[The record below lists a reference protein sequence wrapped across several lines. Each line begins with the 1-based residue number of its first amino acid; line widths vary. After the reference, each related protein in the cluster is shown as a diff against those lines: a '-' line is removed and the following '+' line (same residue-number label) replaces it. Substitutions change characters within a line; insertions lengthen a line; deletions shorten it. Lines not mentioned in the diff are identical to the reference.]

1 MHPVGDG
8 DTKAPSRDWHQP
20 NENPMRASKTSS
32 NDTFFI
38 LSLVIFNFISFIS
51 IGIPLASLPGYVHET
66 LGFSTTVAGIV
77 IGVQYL
83 TTLLCRPLAGR
94 LADERGAK
102 KTVLI
107 GMAAGL
113 VSGLFLLA
121 SALLESWPMASI
133 GVMVASR
140 LILGFTQSLIGISAI
155 SWGITRMGPESTARM
170 ISWNGIAAYGGVG
183 IGAPLGVYLHQ
194 SLGLWSLG
202 VVTMLLA
209 VIGLALAWRKG
220 EAPLNPG
227 ERLPFGKVLLKV
239 APPGISL
246 ALATIGYGTLT
257 AFIALYYNARGWDG
271 AAWCLTAFAFAFI
284 GTRLIFPN
292 LINRVGG
299 YSVAM
304 VCLGV
309 EIFGLL
315 LLWLAEAPSIALA
328 GSALTGCGL
337 SLLYPALG
345 VGVVSRV
352 GVANRSSGLSVFAMF
367 FDLSLGLSGAIMGV
381 LATYI
386 GMQSIFLG
394 ATFMAMAGLL
404 IVWLLLRQERR
415 AESWPT
421 G

>member
-1 MHPVGDG
+1 MSAP
-8 DTKAPSRDWHQP
+8 KAL
-20 NENPMRASKTSS
+20 S

-94 LADERGAK
+94 LADERGSK

-113 VSGLFLLA
+113 LSGLLLLA
-121 SALLESWPMASI
+121 SALLEFLPMASI

-155 SWGITRMGPESTARM
+155 TWGITRMGPESTARM

-202 VVTMLLA
+202 AVTMLLA

-284 GTRLIFPN
+284 GTRLVFPN

-367 FDLSLGLSGAIMGV
+367 FDLALGLSGAIMGV

-415 AESWPT
+415 ANSWPA

>member
-1 MHPVGDG
+1 MP
-8 DTKAPSRDWHQP
+8 AS
-20 NENPMRASKTSS
+20 NEPAA
-32 NDTFFI
+32 NDTLFI
-38 LSLVIFNFISFIS
+38 LSLVVFNFISFIS
-51 IGIPLASLPGYVHET
+51 IGIPLASLPGYVHDT
-66 LGFSTTVAGIV
+66 LGYSTTIAGVV
-77 IGVQYL
+77 IGAQYL

-107 GMAAGL
+107 GMASGF
-113 VSGLFLLA
+113 VSGILLLAAALMTAWPAASIAVLLA
-121 SALLESWPMASI
+121 S
-133 GVMVASR
+133 R
-140 LILGFTQSLIGISAI
+140 LVLGFTQSLIGISAI
-155 SWGITRMGPESTARM
+155 SWGITRLGPQSTARM

-183 IGAPLGVYLHQ
+183 IGAPLGVYLQQ

-209 VIGLALAWRKG
+209 ATGLALAWRRG
-220 EAPLNPG
+220 DAPLNPG
-227 ERLPFGKVLLKV
+227 ARLPFGKVLWKV
-239 APPGISL
+239 APPGLSL

-257 AFIALYYNARGWDG
+257 AFIALYYDTRGWDG

-284 GTRLIFPN
+284 GTRLLFPN

-299 YSVAM
+299 YTVA
-304 VCLGV
+304 VACLVV
-309 EIFGLL
+309 EILGLVM
-315 LLWLAEAPSIALA
+315 LWLAEAPGFALA

-367 FDLSLGLSGAIMGV
+367 FDLALGLSGAIMGA

-394 ATFMAMAGLL
+394 AGAMALVGLA
-404 IVWLLLRQERR
+404 IVWALLQQERR
-415 AESWPT
+415 AES

>member
-1 MHPVGDG
+1 MPAAKNAD
-8 DTKAPSRDWHQP
+8 SR
-20 NENPMRASKTSS
+20 
-32 NDTFFI
+32 DTFFI
-38 LSLVIFNFISFIS
+38 LSLVVFNFISFIS
-51 IGIPLASLPGYVHET
+51 IGIPLASLPGFVHDT

-77 IGVQYL
+77 IGAQYL

-102 KTVLI
+102 KTVLL
-107 GMAAGL
+107 GMASGL
-113 VSGLFLLA
+113 VSGLLLLA
-121 SALLESWPMASI
+121 SAVLDSWPMASI
-133 GVMVASR
+133 GVMLASR
-140 LILGFTQSLIGISAI
+140 LILGFAQSLVGISAI
-155 SWGITRMGPESTARM
+155 SWGITRLGPESTARM

-183 IGAPLGVYLHQ
+183 IGAPLGVFLAQ

-202 VVTMLLA
+202 AVTMLLA
-209 VIGLALAWRKG
+209 TTGLILAWHRG
-220 EAPLNPG
+220 DAPLNPG
-227 ERLPFGKVLLKV
+227 ERLPFGKVLWKV

-257 AFIALYYNARGWDG
+257 AFIALYYAARGWDG

-284 GTRLIFPN
+284 GTRLAFPN

-299 YSVAM
+299 YSVAV
-304 VCLGV
+304 VCLAV
-309 EIFGLL
+309 EILGLT
-315 LLWLAEAPSIALA
+315 LLWLAETPAFALA

-367 FDLSLGLSGAIMGV
+367 FDLALGLSGAIMGA

-394 ATFMAMAGLL
+394 AAFMAMAGLF

-415 AESWPT
+415 AVS
-421 G
+421 

>member
-1 MHPVGDG
+1 MSAA
-8 DTKAPSRDWHQP
+8 KQP
-20 NENPMRASKTSS
+20 AS

-38 LSLVIFNFISFIS
+38 LSLVVFNFISFIS
-51 IGIPLASLPGYVHET
+51 IGIPLASLPGFIHEN
-66 LGFSTTVAGIV
+66 LGFSTAIAGIV
-77 IGVQYL
+77 IGAQYL
-83 TTLLCRPLAGR
+83 ITLLCRPLAGR

-107 GMAAGL
+107 GM
-113 VSGLFLLA
+113 VSGLLSGLLLLA

-133 GVMVASR
+133 AVMVGSR
-140 LILGFTQSLIGISAI
+140 VILGFAQSLIGISAI
-155 SWGITRMGPESTARM
+155 SWGISRLGAESTARM
-170 ISWNGIAAYGGVG
+170 ISWNGVAAYGGVG
-183 IGAPLGVYLHQ
+183 IGAPLGVFLTQ

-202 VVTMLLA
+202 VVTMALA
-209 VIGLALAWRKG
+209 ATGLALAWRRG
-220 EAPLNPG
+220 DAPLNPG
-227 ERLPFGKVLLKV
+227 KRLPFGKVLWKV

-284 GTRLIFPN
+284 ATRLVFPN

-304 VCLGV
+304 VCLVV

-315 LLWLAEAPSIALA
+315 LLWLAEAPSFALA

-367 FDLSLGLSGAIMGV
+367 FDLSLGLSGAIMGL
-381 LATYI
+381 LAAYI

-394 ATFMAMAGLL
+394 AAAVAVGALG
-404 IVWLLLRQERR
+404 IVWLLLRQER
-415 AESWPT
+415 AAQL
-421 G
+421 

>member
-1 MHPVGDG
+1 MPAAKSP
-8 DTKAPSRDWHQP
+8 DT
-20 NENPMRASKTSS
+20 

-38 LSLVIFNFISFIS
+38 MSLVIFNFISFIS
-51 IGIPLASLPGYVHET
+51 IGIPLASLPGYIHED
-66 LGFSTTVAGIV
+66 LGFSTAVAGMV

-107 GMAAGL
+107 GMASGL
-113 VSGLFLLA
+113 VSGVLLLL

-133 GVMVASR
+133 SVMVASR

-155 SWGITRMGPESTARM
+155 SWGITRLGPQSTARM

-183 IGAPLGVYLHQ
+183 IGAPLGVFLAQ

-202 VVTMLLA
+202 AATMLLA
-209 VIGLALAWRKG
+209 ATGLALAWRRG
-220 EAPLNPG
+220 DAPLNPG
-227 ERLPFGKVLLKV
+227 ERLPFAKVLWKV

-246 ALATIGYGTLT
+246 ALATIGYGSLT
-257 AFIALYYNARGWDG
+257 AFIALYYSARGWEG

-292 LINRVGG
+292 LINRAGG
-299 YSVAM
+299 YSVAV
-304 VCLGV
+304 VCLVV
-309 EIFGLL
+309 EILGLVM
-315 LLWLAEAPSIALA
+315 LWLAESPGLALA

-337 SLLYPALG
+337 SLLYPSLG

-367 FDLSLGLSGAIMGV
+367 FDLALGLSGAIMGV
-381 LATYI
+381 LAAYA

-394 ATFMAMAGLL
+394 AAFMALVGLV
-404 IVWLLLRQERR
+404 IVWQLLNQERR
-415 AESWPT
+415 AE

>member
-1 MHPVGDG
+1 MPAAKNAD
-8 DTKAPSRDWHQP
+8 SR
-20 NENPMRASKTSS
+20 
-32 NDTFFI
+32 DTFFI
-38 LSLVIFNFISFIS
+38 LSLVVFNFISFIS
-51 IGIPLASLPGYVHET
+51 IGIPLASLPGFVHDT

-102 KTVLI
+102 KTVLL
-107 GMAAGL
+107 GMASGL
-113 VSGLFLLA
+113 VSGLLLLA
-121 SALLESWPMASI
+121 SAVLDSWPMASI
-133 GVMVASR
+133 GVMLASR
-140 LILGFTQSLIGISAI
+140 LILGFAQSLVGISAI
-155 SWGITRMGPESTARM
+155 SWGITRLGPESTARM

-183 IGAPLGVYLHQ
+183 IGAPLGVFLAQ

-202 VVTMLLA
+202 AVTMLLA
-209 VIGLALAWRKG
+209 TTGLILAWHRG
-220 EAPLNPG
+220 DAPLNPG
-227 ERLPFGKVLLKV
+227 ERLPFGKVLWKV

-257 AFIALYYNARGWDG
+257 AFIALYYAARGWDG

-284 GTRLIFPN
+284 GTRLAFPN

-299 YSVAM
+299 YSVAV
-304 VCLGV
+304 VCLAV
-309 EIFGLL
+309 EILGLT
-315 LLWLAEAPSIALA
+315 LLWLAETPALALA

-367 FDLSLGLSGAIMGV
+367 FDLALGLSGAIMGA

-394 ATFMAMAGLL
+394 AVFMAMAGLF

-415 AESWPT
+415 AVS
-421 G
+421 

>member
-1 MHPVGDG
+1 MP
-8 DTKAPSRDWHQP
+8 AS
-20 NENPMRASKTSS
+20 NEPAA
-32 NDTFFI
+32 NDTLFI
-38 LSLVIFNFISFIS
+38 LSLVVFNFISFIS
-51 IGIPLASLPGYVHET
+51 IGIPLASLPGYVHDT
-66 LGFSTTVAGIV
+66 LGYSTTIAGVV
-77 IGVQYL
+77 IGAQYL

-107 GMAAGL
+107 GMASGF
-113 VSGLFLLA
+113 VSGILLLAAALMTAWPAASIAVLLA
-121 SALLESWPMASI
+121 S
-133 GVMVASR
+133 R
-140 LILGFTQSLIGISAI
+140 LVLGFTQSLIGISAI
-155 SWGITRMGPESTARM
+155 SWGITRLGPQSTARM

-183 IGAPLGVYLHQ
+183 IGAPLGVYLQQ

-209 VIGLALAWRKG
+209 ATGLALAWRRG
-220 EAPLNPG
+220 DAPLNPG
-227 ERLPFGKVLLKV
+227 ARLPFGKVLWKV
-239 APPGISL
+239 APPGLSL

-257 AFIALYYNARGWDG
+257 AFIALYYDTRGWDG

-284 GTRLIFPN
+284 GTRLLFPN

-299 YSVAM
+299 YTVA
-304 VCLGV
+304 VACLVV
-309 EIFGLL
+309 EILGLVM
-315 LLWLAEAPSIALA
+315 LWLADAPGFALA

-367 FDLSLGLSGAIMGV
+367 FDLALGLSGAIMGA

-394 ATFMAMAGLL
+394 AGAMALVGLA
-404 IVWLLLRQERR
+404 IVWALLQQERR
-415 AESWPT
+415 AES

>member
-1 MHPVGDG
+1 MP
-8 DTKAPSRDWHQP
+8 AS
-20 NENPMRASKTSS
+20 NEPAA
-32 NDTFFI
+32 NDTLFI
-38 LSLVIFNFISFIS
+38 LSLVVFNFISFIS
-51 IGIPLASLPGYVHET
+51 IGIPLASLPGYVHDT
-66 LGFSTTVAGIV
+66 LGYSTTIAGVV
-77 IGVQYL
+77 IGAQYL

-107 GMAAGL
+107 GMASGF
-113 VSGLFLLA
+113 VSGILLLA
-121 SALLESWPMASI
+121 AALMTAWPAASI
-133 GVMVASR
+133 AVLFASR
-140 LILGFTQSLIGISAI
+140 LVLGFTQSLIGISAI
-155 SWGITRMGPESTARM
+155 SWGITRLGPQSTARM

-183 IGAPLGVYLHQ
+183 IGAPLGVYLQQ

-209 VIGLALAWRKG
+209 ATGLALAWRRG
-220 EAPLNPG
+220 DAPLNPG
-227 ERLPFGKVLLKV
+227 ARLPFGKVLWKV
-239 APPGISL
+239 APPGLSL

-257 AFIALYYNARGWDG
+257 AFIALYYDTRGWDG

-284 GTRLIFPN
+284 GTRLLFPN

-299 YSVAM
+299 YTVA
-304 VCLGV
+304 VACLVV
-309 EIFGLL
+309 EILGLVM
-315 LLWLAEAPSIALA
+315 LWLAEAPGFALA

-367 FDLSLGLSGAIMGV
+367 FDLALGLSGAIMGG

-394 ATFMAMAGLL
+394 AGAMALVGLA
-404 IVWLLLRQERR
+404 IVWALLQQERR
-415 AESWPT
+415 AES

>member
-20 NENPMRASKTSS
+20 NENPMRASKASS

-113 VSGLFLLA
+113 VSGMLLLA

-202 VVTMLLA
+202 AVTMLLA

-404 IVWLLLRQERR
+404 IVWVLLRQERR

>member
-1 MHPVGDG
+1 MP
-8 DTKAPSRDWHQP
+8 A
-20 NENPMRASKTSS
+20 ASTSD
-32 NDTFFI
+32 NRDTFFI
-38 LSLVIFNFISFIS
+38 LSLVVFNFISFIS
-51 IGIPLASLPGYVHET
+51 IGIPLASLPGFVHDS
-66 LGFSTTVAGIV
+66 LGFSTTVAGVV

-102 KTVLI
+102 KTVLL
-107 GMAAGL
+107 GMA
-113 VSGLFLLA
+113 SGLISGLLLLA
-121 SALLESWPMASI
+121 SALLASWPMASI
-133 GVMVASR
+133 GVMLASR
-140 LILGFTQSLIGISAI
+140 VVLGFAQSLVGISAI
-155 SWGITRMGPESTARM
+155 SWGITRLGPQSTARM

-183 IGAPLGVYLHQ
+183 IGAPLGVFLSQ

-202 VVTMLLA
+202 AVTMLLA
-209 VIGLALAWRKG
+209 ATGLMLAWRRG
-220 EAPLNPG
+220 DAPLNPG
-227 ERLPFGKVLLKV
+227 ERLPFGKVLWKV

-257 AFIALYYNARGWDG
+257 AFIALYYDARGWDG

-284 GTRLIFPN
+284 GTRLAFPN

-299 YSVAM
+299 YSVAV
-304 VCLGV
+304 VCLAV
-309 EIFGLL
+309 EILGLS
-315 LLWLAEAPSIALA
+315 LLWLAEAPAFALA

-367 FDLSLGLSGAIMGV
+367 FDLALGLSGAIMGA

-394 ATFMAMAGLL
+394 AAFMAVAGLL
-404 IVWLLLRQERR
+404 IVWLLLRQQRR
-415 AESWPT
+415 AES
-421 G
+421 